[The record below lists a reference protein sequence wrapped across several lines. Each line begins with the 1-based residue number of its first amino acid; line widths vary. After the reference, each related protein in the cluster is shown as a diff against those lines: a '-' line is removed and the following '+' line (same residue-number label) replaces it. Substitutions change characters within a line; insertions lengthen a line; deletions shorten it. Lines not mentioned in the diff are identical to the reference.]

1 MTTFYLVRHGSC
13 DGLGEIIWGRTA
25 GIYLNADGKAE
36 AQQLADSFKQVQL
49 DAIYSSPLERARE
62 TAEVI
67 ARVTNLEVKESLAFN
82 EIDFGEWSGQSLA
95 ALDRDDRW
103 HRFNTQRNITRIP
116 GGELFL
122 EVQARAI
129 FELERLSQH
138 HAGRRVVIVSHADV
152 IKSVLGYVGGTPV
165 NVIQQMEIWPCS
177 VSIVALDEH
186 DASVLA

>member
-103 HRFNTQRNITRIP
+103 HRFNTRRNITRIP

-129 FELERLSQH
+129 FELERLSRH
-138 HAGRRVVIVSHADV
+138 HAGGRVVIVSHADV

-165 NVIQQMEIWPCS
+165 DEIQQMEIWPCS

-186 DASVLA
+186 DTSVLA